1 MDNFVVAFCASQAP
15 CPGGYY
21 QGLEEKDMHEGV
33 PAYLSRFSWVRLYA
47 ALLGTVQLLKGQ
59 QRLSAVLDA

>member
-1 MDNFVVAFCASQAP
+1 
-15 CPGGYY
+15 
-21 QGLEEKDMHEGV
+21 MHEGV

-59 QRLSAVLDA
+59 QKLSAVLDA